1 MSFPVPRDQRKTHG
15 DESGDLLPVL
25 DELHTH
31 TLSDGGIGLLRLDA
45 NLLEND
51 ALCVRRPSCG

>member
-1 MSFPVPRDQRKTHG
+1 MSGTYG
-15 DESGDLLPVL
+15 NEGGDLLSVF

-31 TLSDGGIGLLRLDA
+31 TLADGRIGLLRLDA

-51 ALCVRRPSCG
+51 TLCVRGPSCR